1 MSISNRNLYK
11 FQNIMYLGRRQL
23 SKSRE
28 MTSNVWAMRR
38 RESYVLPLGRFN

>member
-1 MSISNRNLYK
+1 MNIK
-11 FQNIMYLGRRQL
+11 FINPKRYHIMNKILL

-38 RESYVLPLGRFN
+38 RESYVFPLGRFN